1 MQHNK
6 PDIVI
11 WNHIDRQCT
20 IIEFGCPADINIV
33 KKIKEKIDGLLIRNY
48 GLLIRNLQMLY
59 QKYDFKF
66 IPMGTGA
73 MRYL

>member
-1 MQHNK
+1 MKHNK

-20 IIEFGCPADINIV
+20 IIEFSCPADINIG
-33 KKIKEKIDGLLIRNY
+33 KKIKEKID